1 MMTNNQPHPARKDG
15 FKTPEGYF
23 DTLDTR
29 LFDRLA
35 QREEQLKPRAKIFRL
50 TPVKQYASIA
60 AAVTLLLGLG
70 IFLKVKTTSAIS
82 TEALEQYLEYDP
94 AYTWSNDL
102 IQSFD
107 EGDIKELEHQIN
119 VNQKEI
125 NDYVQTNIDLDYYL
139 NY

>member
-1 MMTNNQPHPARKDG
+1 MTNNQPHHARKDG

-23 DTLDTR
+23 DTFESR
-29 LFDRLA
+29 LFERLV
-35 QREEQLKPRAKIFRL
+35 QCGEQPKPKTKIFRF
-50 TPVKQYASIA
+50 TPAKQYISIA
-60 AAVTLLLGLG
+60 AAVVLLLGLG
-70 IFLKVKTTSAIS
+70 AILKVKSTSSIS

-107 EGDIKELEHQIN
+107 ESDIKELEYQIN

>member
-1 MMTNNQPHPARKDG
+1 MTNNQPHPARKDG

-29 LFDRLA
+29 LFDRLT

-107 EGDIKELEHQIN
+107 EGDLKELEHQIN

>member
-1 MMTNNQPHPARKDG
+1 MTNNQPHPARKDG

-35 QREEQLKPRAKIFRL
+35 MREEHKPRAKIFRL

>member
-1 MMTNNQPHPARKDG
+1 MTNNQPHPARKDG

-35 QREEQLKPRAKIFRL
+35 QREEPLKPRAKVFRF
-50 TPVKQYASIA
+50 TAIKQYTTIA
-60 AAVTLLLGLG
+60 AAATLLLSLG
-70 IFLKVKTTSAIS
+70 IVLKVKTTSAIS

-107 EGDIKELEHQIN
+107 ESDIKELEHQIN